1 MNKSNEKILIKVIE
15 SSYQGEDASGEMV
28 FGISV
33 IYENKE
39 KIIQDL
45 SSNKSAV
52 SDFALRLSRNSF
64 GLENLFEIVEDFIE
78 ELLWN

>member
-1 MNKSNEKILIKVIE
+1 
-15 SSYQGEDASGEMV
+15 MV

-78 ELLWN
+78 ELYGIDSMTTYCVQA